1 MSSEI
6 IGRVFDRKYQI
17 MRLIGEGG
25 MATIYEAEHT
35 TINRKVAVK
44 VMHEDVA
51 AIPGA
56 TDRFFL
62 EAQSA
67 SSIGHPNIIEIH
79 HVGEEDDGTVFMV
92 EELLMGI
99 SLKDLLSRE
108 GKLKPRAAVA
118 IVLQV
123 LSALAAAHDKG
134 IVHRD
139 IKPDNIFLSI
149 DSRKKREV
157 KLLDF
162 GVAKVQEDQTGGDQ
176 GLTRTGT
183 VLGTPKYMSPE
194 QARGLT
200 VDGRTDIWAV
210 GIILYE
216 MLSGLQ
222 PFDGENY
229 NKVLSD
235 ILMETPEP
243 LGQLLPKL
251 SLALL
256 HIVEKAMA
264 KDRDLR
270 YTSAA
275 EMISDLL
282 PSEKKV
288 ESLIPTTAVKAL
300 KDSVAPSTAATDQ
313 TRTLDE
319 FTHRPESDQYVSNTV
334 QLEPGYM
341 PTETPFRDVRISAG
355 GEPRSEKPAP
365 GLNVRRFIR
374 IVIATVIV
382 LVGLRLFMSEG
393 SPLNRLFRTAY
404 EETTGFFG
412 QLFMEIPSSEKP
424 AADIQ
429 APKTLDEKYQVAKR
443 KSKEAALAKQVAAP
457 TEVTIKIKGLPRKA
471 KMTLDGNTITSP
483 FALPLSQTPVSVEI
497 TARGFMPLA
506 KSIVPDQD
514 QTIELRMKKKRR
526 RRR

>member
-1 MSSEI
+1 
-6 IGRVFDRKYQI
+6 
-17 MRLIGEGG
+17 
-25 MATIYEAEHT
+25 
-35 TINRKVAVK
+35 
-44 VMHEDVA
+44 
-51 AIPGA
+51 
-56 TDRFFL
+56 
-62 EAQSA
+62 
-67 SSIGHPNIIEIH
+67 
-79 HVGEEDDGTVFMV
+79 
-92 EELLMGI
+92 
-99 SLKDLLSRE
+99 LSRE

-123 LSALAAAHDKG
+123 LSALAAAHNKG

-194 QARGLT
+194 QARGLA

-235 ILMETPEP
+235 ILLETPEP

-251 SLALL
+251 SRALL
-256 HIVEKAMA
+256 HVVEKAMA
-264 KDRDLR
+264 KDRDHR
-270 YTSAA
+270 YTLAA

-288 ESLIPTTAVKAL
+288 DKLIPTTAVKAL
-300 KDSVAPSTAATDQ
+300 KDSMAPLPATTDQ
-313 TRTLDE
+313 TGTLDE
-319 FTHRPESDQYVSNTV
+319 FTPATGSDQPVPNAME
-334 QLEPGYM
+334 LEPGYM
-341 PTETPFRDVRISAG
+341 PTETPFRDVRVSAG
-355 GEPRSEKPAP
+355 DEPRSEKPAP

-374 IVIATVIV
+374 IVIAIVVV
-382 LVGLRLFMSEG
+382 LVGLRLFMNEG

-404 EETTGFFG
+404 EETSDFFS
-412 QLFMEIPSSEKP
+412 QLFLEIPSSEKP
-424 AADIQ
+424 AAEIQ
-429 APKTLDEKYQVAKR
+429 VPKTLEEKYQAAKL
-443 KSKEAALAKQVAAP
+443 KSKEVAAAEEVAAP
-457 TEVTIKIKGLPRKA
+457 TEVTIKLKGLPRRA
-471 KMTLDGNTITSP
+471 KMTLNGDTITSP
-483 FALPLSQTPVSVEI
+483 FTLPLSQTPVSIGI
-497 TARGFMPLA
+497 TARGFIPLA